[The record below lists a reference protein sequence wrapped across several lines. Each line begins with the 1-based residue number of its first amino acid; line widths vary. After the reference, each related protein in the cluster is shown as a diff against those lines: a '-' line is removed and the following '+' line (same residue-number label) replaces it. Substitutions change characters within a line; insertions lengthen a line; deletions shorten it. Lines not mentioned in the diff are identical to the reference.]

1 MEIHNQHIQIQ
12 NNSCLSYNYFIGKN
26 SYTKGFNLE
35 LDFTLKFQLKIN
47 KENEEKYKGIE

>member
-1 MEIHNQHIQIQ
+1 MEIYNQHIQIQ

-47 KENEEKYKGIE
+47 MENEEKYKGIE